1 MEKSLFFNALPDKN
15 FETGYDRNYD
25 ADDISDWLSAFIK
38 TGVVKST
45 AGLQVVADNGMNI
58 RINAGKA
65 VIHGKPYKNDNYLNF
80 TIPTAPTGSINRK
93 DALVLR
99 FDKTIPNRAI
109 TVKYLTGDS
118 LGNLP
123 LLQRTATI
131 YELML
136 GYITVRPS
144 VTTIS
149 QSDITDLRG
158 DDETQITLL
167 DGSIDYGYCPFSTAV
182 KGYEDYYDAI
192 VERYEDYVK
201 VSSLT
206 TTVTT
211 GLSSNLYKPS
221 TDLAKVLLNGET
233 VKSTDYSLSV
243 VSGFVVITF
252 NFDILAGQT
261 VGIVVDRFYDGEGLP
276 NVLQDYLNL
285 KQKVEGMTSQSEDV
299 YVCNGANDNVL
310 LSEIAQTWLN
320 GGTDYASKVIKVFGT
335 LGITAP
341 NSGDGTSTNKY
352 KFFNFGLT
360 TAVNRKIIFD
370 FSSCS
375 QIEPTLTDGFY
386 YTMFSGKQV
395 YIKNASVIMNNTNAY
410 LLGFDENA
418 QYIECDNCRFWI
430 NGLSSSYIA
439 RTGVFANC
447 RGSVMNVSGN
457 SYCYW
462 VDTNSVL
469 RVVNGEYYAYAVSGS
484 ESAVMWFGNAGVG
497 VGIMENVNCPTLAR
511 SGYVQSR
518 FIQHSSGGYARATNT
533 ITMLPAVVASS
544 GTGFVVNTIPM
555 SKPSIM

>member
-1 MEKSLFFNALPDKN
+1 MEKSLFFNALPN
-15 FETGYDRNYD
+15 ENYETGYDRNYD
-25 ADDISDWLSAFIK
+25 ADDISDWLQGFVS

-45 AGLQVVADNGMNI
+45 AGLKVVADNGMNI
-58 RINAGKA
+58 RVNAGLA
-65 VIHGKPYKNDNYLNF
+65 SINGKGYKNDNYITF
-80 TIPTAPTGSINRK
+80 TIPTAPTGSISRK
-93 DALVLR
+93 DALVLSLDR
-99 FDKTIPNRAI
+99 TLNNRSI
-109 TVKYLTGDS
+109 SIKYVTGDS
-118 LGNLP
+118 AGNLP
-123 LLQRTATI
+123 VLQRTATI

-158 DDETQITLL
+158 DKDTQITLL
-167 DGSIDYGYCPFSTAV
+167 DGSIDYGYCPFTTMT
-182 KGYEDYYDAI
+182 KGYDDYYDAI
-192 VERYEDYVK
+192 LERYEDYVE
-201 VSSLT
+201 VPSLT
-206 TTVTT
+206 TTVVTK
-211 GLSSNLYKPS
+211 LSSNLYKPA
-221 TDLAKVLLNGET
+221 TDLAKVVLNGEV
-233 VKSTDYSLSV
+233 VKKTDYSLSV
-243 VSGFVVITF
+243 ASGFVVITF
-252 NFDILAGQT
+252 NFNISAGQT
-261 VGIVVDRFYDGEGLP
+261 VGIIVDRFYNGEGLP
-276 NVLQDYLNL
+276 NVLTDYLQL
-285 KQKVEGMTSQSEDV
+285 KQKVEAMSNESDTV
-299 YVCNGANDNVL
+299 YICNGVNDNVL
-310 LSEIAQTWLN
+310 LSEIAQTWLS
-320 GGTDYASKVIKVFGT
+320 GGTDYASKIVRVYGT

-341 NSGDGTSTNKY
+341 NGGDGTSTNKY

-360 TAVNRKIIFD
+360 ETANRKIIFD
-370 FSSCS
+370 FAGCS
-375 QIEPTLTDGFY
+375 QIAPALTDGYY

-395 YIKNASVIMNNTNAY
+395 YVKNASVVMNNTNAY

-439 RTGVFANC
+439 RTGVFTNC

-469 RVVNGEYYAYAVSGS
+469 RVVNGEYYAYAVSGA
-484 ESAVMWFGNAGVG
+484 ESAVVWFGNAGIG

-533 ITMLPAVVASS
+533 ITMLPAVVNTA
-544 GTGFVVNTIPM
+544 TGFVVNTIPM